1 MNLYKLIKKVNAKDH
16 LFYIYLMIVNECKLA
31 KQNGI
36 ELNNT
41 GLPVGK
47 YADKNILKVVDL
59 FNSRICS

>member
-1 MNLYKLIKKVNAKDH
+1 VNAKDH

-47 YADKNILKVVDL
+47 YADKNFLKVVNL

>member
-1 MNLYKLIKKVNAKDH
+1 
-16 LFYIYLMIVNECKLA
+16 MIVNECKLA

-47 YADKNILKVVDL
+47 YADKNFLKVVNL